1 MKAHQMVLRHL
12 ARPKEEQR
20 TRQMVRNFDHQA
32 EAPITPRP
40 LVRQLVRPKEDLNPP
55 SGQEIGSTVERT
67 IITPRRIHQWREE
80 DAAKACHPLAWLIE
94 TMQMIKGGF
103 VARQ

>member
-1 MKAHQMVLRHL
+1 M
-12 ARPKEEQR
+12 
-20 TRQMVRNFDHQA
+20 
-32 EAPITPRP
+32 
-40 LVRQLVRPKEDLNPP
+40 
-55 SGQEIGSTVERT
+55 
-67 IITPRRIHQWREE
+67 IISRRIRQCHEE